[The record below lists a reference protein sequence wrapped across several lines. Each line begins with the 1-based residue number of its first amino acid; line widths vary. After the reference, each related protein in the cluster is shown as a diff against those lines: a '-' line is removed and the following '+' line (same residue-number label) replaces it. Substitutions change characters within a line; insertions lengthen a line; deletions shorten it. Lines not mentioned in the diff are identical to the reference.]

1 MNQQPFPA
9 APAATIRSLN
19 TVETKETIDEW
30 FNQTREF
37 IRAVP
42 SYSDHY
48 CSFCL
53 RNPATREQAKTH
65 FIKDCHHLSQSDR
78 DYITKLHDRALQ
90 NRLLA
95 VEERDP
101 DLSVRFIGMVES
113 YYGLEAQV
121 TQPPP
126 QENLHMWPRLRR
138 PTKADH
144 YCSSCLKNPATREQ
158 AKTHFIK
165 DCHHLSQSDRNYITK
180 LHDRALQNRRLAVEE
195 RDPDISVRFIGM
207 VESYY
212 GLEAQVRQTSPANL
226 LANGEEVKTNLSNA
240 LAGAG
245 VGVSAVRLSGETPF
259 LQGSADEVDARAAGV
274 PARRIS
280 SDREEIVREDQLEE
294 KSESRPESVHEGKP
308 DSLHEDRPES
318 RPSSPELVHE
328 EVVESRLQEKPE
340 SRPESVHENKPESV
354 RKPQSQ
360 PSSPESVHEG
370 KPDPSPSFTASI
382 ESETGSQVNQNI
394 EGDIRC
400 PEECI
405 ICDTCAASLNAPS
418 ADESDPPPPTEQQPT
433 PVPTAAGETS
443 ADCNPTAGV
452 STSTDPAQPGLA
464 VQPGT
469 SSGSETGAAG
479 QISQKEPV
487 PLVDYIHNVMKFVNT
502 ILSNNSTDNHWRV
515 FVNQKGLV
523 PLMGILGLP
532 NLPIDFPAHTAC
544 TSVAA
549 VAKSVLNL
557 AHEPQVLEQGL
568 VHLDEVLRR
577 PEPLHKPMKEPRE
590 SILLHELVGNLP
602 DGQYAIEP
610 SMNCKASTNALTWLQ
625 PNILEVKGPPLC

>member
-1 MNQQPFPA
+1 MNLQPFPA

-53 RNPATREQAKTH
+53 RNPATREHAKTH
-65 FIKDCHHLSQSDR
+65 FIKDCHNLSQSDC

-212 GLEAQVRQTSPANL
+212 GLEAQVRQVQENL
-226 LANGEEVKTNLSNA
+226 
-240 LAGAG
+240 
-245 VGVSAVRLSGETPF
+245 R
-259 LQGSADEVDARAAGV
+259 
-274 PARRIS
+274 
-280 SDREEIVREDQLEE
+280 
-294 KSESRPESVHEGKP
+294 
-308 DSLHEDRPES
+308 
-318 RPSSPELVHE
+318 
-328 EVVESRLQEKPE
+328 
-340 SRPESVHENKPESV
+340 
-354 RKPQSQ
+354 
-360 PSSPESVHEG
+360 
-370 KPDPSPSFTASI
+370 SFTSRSFQPHKLITKMA
-382 ESETGSQVNQNI
+382 SETA
-394 EGDIRC
+394 
-400 PEECI
+400 
-405 ICDTCAASLNAPS
+405 T
-418 ADESDPPPPTEQQPT
+418 T
-433 PVPTAAGETS
+433 
-443 ADCNPTAGV
+443 
-452 STSTDPAQPGLA
+452 
-464 VQPGT
+464 
-469 SSGSETGAAG
+469 
-479 QISQKEPV
+479 
-487 PLVDYIHNVMKFVNT
+487 
-502 ILSNNSTDNHWRV
+502 
-515 FVNQKGLV
+515 
-523 PLMGILGLP
+523 
-532 NLPIDFPAHTAC
+532 
-544 TSVAA
+544 
-549 VAKSVLNL
+549 
-557 AHEPQVLEQGL
+557 
-568 VHLDEVLRR
+568 
-577 PEPLHKPMKEPRE
+577 
-590 SILLHELVGNLP
+590 
-602 DGQYAIEP
+602 
-610 SMNCKASTNALTWLQ
+610 
-625 PNILEVKGPPLC
+625 